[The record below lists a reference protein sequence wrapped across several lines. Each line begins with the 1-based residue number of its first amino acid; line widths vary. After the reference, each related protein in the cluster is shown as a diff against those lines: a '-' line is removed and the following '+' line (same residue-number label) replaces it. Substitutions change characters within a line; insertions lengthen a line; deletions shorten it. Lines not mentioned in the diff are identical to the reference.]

1 MPQRTGLAGLGLGG
15 LPKVRQRLDVLEGK
29 SCSAVSPEDL
39 VFLCFWLS
47 AASGDSVSH
56 PKLPRTEQFE
66 KLVAAAPCRVR
77 NHWELKTPPATVAPL
92 GNPRS
97 SLSLTGR
104 SSIAAGG
111 CGVTEVSGVGACG
124 GLSILS
130 SSELL
135 EGLLR
140 VWFAG

>member
-1 MPQRTGLAGLGLGG
+1 MLGWGLGASQKSDKG
-15 LPKVRQRLDVLEGK
+15 LMFWKGNRAVPFPLRVLSSRAFG
-29 SCSAVSPEDL
+29 CLWPQVT
-39 VFLCFWLS
+39 
-47 AASGDSVSH
+47 SVSH

-77 NHWELKTPPATVAPL
+77 NHWDLKTPPATVAPL

-130 SSELL
+130 SSELS